1 MSFPSDVLLP
11 VNAKYFG
18 FVETDYAFDP
28 HWDLTW
34 SFSYALTGI
43 EHGICT
49 FLCDNPSLSSPPGH
63 YIGYGGLSA
72 SNFILG
78 VALDST
84 GLFALSTNYS
94 SGVPISQIK
103 RNSLIIRDQSNDVIF
118 NESLSTL
125 DSTFRIS
132 TSSKEYKTIRIRY
145 SNVGKKIYID
155 YKIGDTKYISLT
167 SLDHV
172 KLDTDMYENLYTGL
186 SFSSPISSSSI
197 TPSKIW
203 VKNFHIQ
210 GNIDTPTYET
220 SSFIPLT
227 ADIITSYTT
236 ISGISANS

>member
-18 FVETDYAFDP
+18 IIEPDYAFNP

-34 SFSYALTGI
+34 SFSYALTGT

-49 FLCDNPSLSSPPGH
+49 FLCDNSTVTSPPGH

-72 SNFILG
+72 SKFVLG

-94 SGVPISQIK
+94 SGVPRSQIK
-103 RNSLIIRDQSNDVIF
+103 RDSLIIRDQTNNVIF
-118 NESLSTL
+118 NQSLSTL
-125 DSTFRIS
+125 DSTFNIA
-132 TSSKEYKTIRIRY
+132 TSAKEYKTIRIRY
-145 SNVGKKIYID
+145 SNVGRKIYID
-155 YKIGDTKYISLT
+155 YKIGDTKYINLT
-167 SLDHV
+167 SISHIS
-172 KLDTDMYENLYTGL
+172 LDTSTYENLYVGL
-186 SFSSPISSSSI
+186 SYSSPISSSSI

-210 GNIDTPTYET
+210 GNIENPTYNT
-220 SSFIPLT
+220 LAYTPISSNVV
-227 ADIITSYTT
+227 
-236 ISGISANS
+236 NSFSSINIF